1 MLQSL
6 KPLTTIK
13 TTSSAGAR
21 VRNAKV
27 GRHIES
33 FDAELTRLSELIQE
47 FKELMYQA
55 DRAALKNHGQFP
67 LALLEKEKLDFC
79 EFVLHLNTT
88 IGTESA
94 LPAEVKERVSATLQ
108 KEVLLYLALA
118 ETADRIYSKPRGYA
132 GDFLTIAM
140 MYENKPGGSGRIGA
154 LVDASCLATPAAAAV
169 RNSCH
174 LLGRLIYETLAR
186 NTTFFVA
193 EFLFP
198 PLETQH
204 S

>member
-6 KPLTTIK
+6 MPLTTTK
-13 TTSSAGAR
+13 STPSAGTR
-21 VRNAKV
+21 VGSAKV
-27 GRHIES
+27 GGHIES
-33 FDAELTRLSELIQE
+33 FDVELTRLNELIQE
-47 FKELMYQA
+47 FKELMSQA
-55 DRAALKNHGQFP
+55 DRAALKNHGQVP
-67 LALLEKEKLDFC
+67 LALLEKAKLDFC
-79 EFVLHLNTT
+79 ELVLHLNIT

-94 LPAEVKERVSATLQ
+94 LPTEVKARVGATLQ
-108 KEVLLYLALA
+108 KEFLPYLALA
-118 ETADRIYSKPRGYA
+118 ETADRFYAKPRRYA

-154 LVDASCLATPAAAAV
+154 LVDACFLATPAAAAV
-169 RNSCH
+169 RNRRH
-174 LLGRLIYETLAR
+174 LLGKLIYETLAR